1 MKQAATVIFIHIP
14 KTGGT
19 TLKSI
24 PARNYRRDQTLAFY
38 DAEQVAEIDRFA
50 RLSESERSK
59 YKFIKGHLYFGFHRF
74 VPGDSTYVTFLREP
88 IARALSFYWYA
99 RSHSDHYLHRT
110 ITERRLSLKDLLE
123 QEPAGELFNLQTRM
137 IAGERDPAAS
147 IDRATLERAKDN
159 LASRFAF
166 VGLTEEFDASLF
178 MLGRVFGWAMPFYIK
193 RNVGN
198 RPAGTERVDAETKE
212 RLKEANS
219 LDIELHAYA
228 REVFDAKRR
237 EAGVGFEKALVRFQ
251 WLNSLRALVHQKA
264 GAMNVLRRNLFNFR
278 GNSKRVAPLNESPG
292 TPSI

>member
-24 PARNYRRDQTLAFY
+24 PARNYNRDQTLAFY
-38 DAEQVAEIDRFA
+38 DAKQVAEIDRFA

-88 IARALSFYWYA
+88 IARTLSFYWYA

-137 IAGERDPAAS
+137 IAG
-147 IDRATLERAKDN
+147 
-159 LASRFAF
+159 
-166 VGLTEEFDASLF
+166 
-178 MLGRVFGWAMPFYIK
+178 
-193 RNVGN
+193 
-198 RPAGTERVDAETKE
+198 
-212 RLKEANS
+212 
-219 LDIELHAYA
+219 
-228 REVFDAKRR
+228 
-237 EAGVGFEKALVRFQ
+237 
-251 WLNSLRALVHQKA
+251 
-264 GAMNVLRRNLFNFR
+264 
-278 GNSKRVAPLNESPG
+278 
-292 TPSI
+292 